1 MSDMP
6 SSIAD
11 PQSAPAEAARPD
23 YDVRRISVA
32 DFYRMGQAR
41 LFGERERI
49 ELLDGQ
55 LIRVPPIGPRHGY
68 SVDGLAS
75 LFFRRFAEVAHVRIQ
90 GAITLDKWS
99 ELLPD
104 VMLNA
109 LPSERYASAHPKSA
123 DALLVVEVAES
134 SLRYDTGRKLRA
146 YAQRN
151 VREYWVV
158 DLVHERIEVYRDP
171 HGEGYRTHL
180 TFERGA
186 SVAPAAFPDVEIA
199 VDEVLPPPTR

>member
-11 PQSAPAEAARPD
+11 PQRAPAETARPD

-32 DFYRMGQAR
+32 DFYRMGEAG
-41 LFGERERI
+41 LFGPRERI

-55 LIRVPPIGPRHGY
+55 LIRMPPIGPRHGY
-68 SVDGLAS
+68 SVDGLAL
-75 LFFRRFAEVAHVRIQ
+75 LFFRRFADVAHVRIQ

-104 VMLNA
+104 VMLNV
-109 LPSERYASAHPKSA
+109 LPSERYAGAHPKSA

-134 SLRYDTGRKLRA
+134 SLRYDSGRKLRA
-146 YAQRN
+146 YARRN
-151 VREYWVV
+151 VLEYWIV
-158 DLVHERIEVYRDP
+158 DLVHERIEVHRDP
-171 HGEGYRTHL
+171 HGEGYRTRL

-186 SVAPAAFPDVEIA
+186 SVAPSAFPGVEIA
-199 VDEVLPPPTR
+199 VDEVLPPAVR